1 MVVFSNYTGGSRGY
15 EIVFLNYFRV
25 QIRYCN
31 LVRLLALFY
40 SGVQSFRLVGFT
52 SVLEGFALGIDPKS
66 CLNLLLACGLFYFY
80 IIYRSVLPLR
90 VRDWS

>member
-15 EIVFLNYFRV
+15 EIVFLNYCRV
-25 QIRYCN
+25 RIRYCN
-31 LVRLLALFY
+31 LLRLRLTLFY
-40 SGVQSFRLVGFT
+40 SGFQSFRPVGFT

-90 VRDWS
+90 VGD